1 MDKEYLNLK
10 ALHMPM
16 QPIVMMMTT
25 MKNVMRGWT
34 KEFQRLIHQVIAQ
47 INLKSAIALCSASKL
62 QNPIQGI
69 RYFKL
74 VFMKCNLCIEIDH

>member
-16 QPIVMMMTT
+16 QPIVMKITP
-25 MKNVMRGWT
+25 MKNVRRGLT
-34 KEFQRLIHQVIAQ
+34 KEFQRLIHQIIAQ

-62 QNPIQGI
+62 QNPIRGI
-69 RYFKL
+69 NIYSISNYKMYIFI
-74 VFMKCNLCIEIDH
+74 MY